1 MDNIRVLVL
10 SESYPTNDG
19 KRDMYYVH
27 SRNLYYKEHSV
38 YVDVL
43 NFSIKKEYLI
53 DGIKVFG
60 IEQFEEKY
68 INEKYDILVLHAA
81 NLKHH
86 YRFLKKH
93 GSRFL
98 RFVFF
103 FHGHE
108 VLRCSKVYS
117 KPFDYTKQKN
127 VLYKLMEDVYDIFK
141 LKVWNRTFKKY
152 LYKSWFVFVSEW
164 MLNEFKKWI
173 KLDENDLNHQYSII
187 YNCIG
192 EAFEKG
198 NYDINGSKE
207 YDCISVRGDFD
218 GSKYGVDII
227 CKLAEKNPD
236 KKFCLIG
243 RGEYFI
249 HKKKPNNLIIKQKQ
263 ISHDEII
270 KMLNC
275 SRCALMPTRTDAQG
289 VMSCEMATFGIPLIT
304 SDIPVCREV
313 FKDFVN
319 VRFIDNDNI
328 DNVNIGELLENLE
341 EGYKDSKI
349 KNYYSENTNGK
360 EVELLLS
367 LSRKIGK

>member
-1 MDNIRVLVL
+1 MDEIRVLVL

-38 YVDVL
+38 HVDVL
-43 NFSIKKEYLI
+43 NFSTKKEYLI

-60 IEQFEEKY
+60 IRYFKEKY

-81 NLKHH
+81 NIKHH
-86 YRFLKKH
+86 YRFLKKY
-93 GSRFL
+93 GSGFL

-108 VLRCSKVYS
+108 VFRCSKVYS
-117 KPFDYTKQKN
+117 KPFDYVKQKSI
-127 VLYKLMEDVYDIFK
+127 LYRLTEDVYDIFK
-141 LKVWNRTFKKY
+141 LKLWNRTFKKC

-164 MLNEFKKWI
+164 MLNEFKRWI
-173 KLDENDLNHQYSII
+173 KLDENDLNYQYSII

-192 EAFEKG
+192 NAFEKG
-198 NYDINGSKE
+198 NYDINNSKE
-207 YDCISVRGDFD
+207 YDCISVRSDFD

-227 CKLAEKNPD
+227 CKLAEKNPE

-243 RGEYFI
+243 KGEYFS
-249 HKKKPNNLIIKQKQ
+249 HKKKPDNLVIKQKQ
-263 ISHDEII
+263 ISHEEII

-289 VMSCEMATFGIPLIT
+289 VMACEMATFGIPLIT

-328 DNVNIGELLENLE
+328 DSVNIDDLLENLE
-341 EGYKDSKI
+341 NSYQEIKI
-349 KNYYSENTNGK
+349 KDYYSENTNEK

-367 LSRKIGK
+367 LSKKSLV